1 MSFPFPLWFPFF
13 EESIHYLHVVCHY
26 NLHVV
31 YSTELEEFLSAV
43 CCCHPSEFTKGVS
56 ILVRG
61 LHPPKPMMHI
71 AYFPYFHK
79 IDKFPPYF
87 CKIYTFSPYFLS
99 IYVFSLNLHLFA
111 SPLFWSRTWHLWPLS
126 LASAQQCWD
135 WFELKSLRCVMVDIR
150 LCAGNWIQLAWILLL
165 RATYCCTDLEGSVY
179 IHSSKL

>member
-1 MSFPFPLWFPFF
+1 MTNFYWGDQICSGVGSLVSLLR
-13 EESIHYLHVVCHY
+13 SIQFSSSRFTTDDVLVVWRCPCRVMARGVHSSLSQLCIVHIPPY
-26 NLHVV
+26 FVKFIN
-31 YSTELEEFLSAV
+31 FL
-43 CCCHPSEFTKGVS
+43 
-56 ILVRG
+56 
-61 LHPPKPMMHI
+61 
-71 AYFPYFHK
+71 PYFHQ
-79 IDKFPPYF
+79 IYWIPPIF
-87 CKIYTFSPYFLS
+87 FQFTFL
-99 IYVFSLNLHLFA
+99 SLNLHLFA